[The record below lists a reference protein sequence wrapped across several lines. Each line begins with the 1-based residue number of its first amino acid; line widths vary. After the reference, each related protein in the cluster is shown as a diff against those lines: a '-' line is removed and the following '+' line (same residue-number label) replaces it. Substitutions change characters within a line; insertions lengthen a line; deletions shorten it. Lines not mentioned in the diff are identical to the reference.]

1 MVSASEQGAPSSAS
15 LINIRIQEKNRVEAY
30 SPCCDFAYLDDYWLP
45 TLPELPPSYKKAR
58 RGSNAPSVA
67 LTIEKTIDSLN
78 AKLRDLS
85 CKIHGK
91 LQTPVA
97 TNTN

>member
-1 MVSASEQGAPSSAS
+1 
-15 LINIRIQEKNRVEAY
+15 
-30 SPCCDFAYLDDYWLP
+30 
-45 TLPELPPSYKKAR
+45 
-58 RGSNAPSVA
+58 VA

-91 LQTPVA
+91 LKTPVA
-97 TNTN
+97 TSELTSSRANPL